1 MNQESRTVS
10 GALLLALLGGASLGA
25 AAVALTTPKTGQEV
39 RNRLRTRLRTLG
51 LRPKAEAV
59 ADGEASDDVPL
70 MQFI

>member
-25 AAVALTTPKTGQEV
+25 AAVALTTPKTGKEV
-39 RNRLRTRLRTLG
+39 RTLLRTLG
-51 LRPKAEAV
+51 LRLKAKAG
-59 ADGEASDDVPL
+59 ADGETSDDVPL

>member
-1 MNQESRTVS
+1 MNQNSRTVS

-25 AAVALTTPKTGQEV
+25 AAVALTTPKTGKEV
-39 RNRLRTRLRTLG
+39 RNRLRTLG
-51 LRPKAEAV
+51 LRLTAKAQ

>member
-25 AAVALTTPKTGQEV
+25 AAVTLTTPKTGQEV
-39 RNRLRTRLRTLG
+39 RNRLRTLG